1 MGLGHRSARQHET
14 QAIHKNAVDASVFA
28 DFRENDRVMTV
39 DGYPGIVASVNDGP
53 YPGTES
59 YDVVLDGG
67 LGGGEY
73 TAGQLS
79 PINGTTASHE
89 HEAVGQHMAH
99 DDYPELGS
107 ILYDRPP
114 IERIERYATRG
125 DAAPFVHTVGED
137 YHNIPAFEAG
147 HKDAVYLR
155 FGKWRADERSGNN
168 VTGEKEEGVSVY
180 ELNKHGE
187 PMDPDPHMMRGQ
199 HEHDDWCD
207 DDCDQDFDSD
217 YGNDTAEEMRGRASR
232 AERNRYNGQDRDHE
246 TGHLVKGEMVGIG
259 HDGEPLLQKVRRV
272 GDWINDRHKFI
283 PTAEPHR
290 LAEYD
295 FDRHAAISTAD
306 DPSRW
311 DYNQKNWDSGFHSQY
326 LDQSKQAGDY
336 MLHAEQP
343 DEDGYRTIHA
353 VTHDG
358 QYVGNTFFG
367 PHPHKEGFQEGAP
380 QVHPQHRRR
389 GLGTAMY
396 DYAEELGGKPMAPAL
411 EHTEYA
417 AAFWRDRMKRQGAAG
432 EPATGEPDPE
442 ATTSACSYC
451 GSSDLQTAGDN
462 GRNVQVRCLDCG
474 GMMSSNGGQ
483 LQPELIGDPSNHPS
497 GAPDLR
503 AQTNGGVPPVRRMN
517 PSDASTTFTAA
528 RSVDWDTVGAHYPHL
543 YGDPE
548 VHGEAADGADG
559 WAIGDAANYLAHS
572 RPGDEHA
579 ENASVHDL
587 EFHPEYVAPHHID
600 YVRHP
605 PNDPRVAHAIEG
617 YKNDPS
623 GRSVPPLVLV
633 HRHGVYHVADGH
645 HRAAAA
651 ANARVEKVPALVAYS
666 PHPDEPFGDGG
677 HGPSHGAVSTI
688 KPETPEHQH
697 VRDHLLHDH
706 GAQVPS
712 YSRSNNELVSKH
724 ERDHWDCPHEFDRE
738 TGNYRTASLR
748 IEASDEHDYRM
759 MHQAPDADYGAPLH
773 DVENMMPDFY
783 NRPHLYNHGQD
794 HFWDSANKVMK
805 AQGKPEH
812 KVRIYRALPAEHA
825 GKGFNTGDW
834 VTTSKEYA
842 RLHGKHYQ
850 DSKHDMPVIS
860 TVVPAKHLHTEG
872 DIHEWAYNGPSTS
885 DASVAFKGGYHQ
897 EIRQHADGSI
907 APVQRKANP
916 FKEREKD
923 LKDKGYS
930 FSHYRPTSEDNP
942 DHTIVAY
949 DHQDNW
955 AGQIKANRDGEVH
968 HTEID
973 PHHAHEPLE
982 EHMRDMLTRNIKKR
996 GPLEV
1001 TANGTDWCTH
1011 RRDGRCT
1018 HPLEDGLV
1026 PRMATPQDRG
1036 PCAWNFWQ
1044 QQVCPISEPGPM
1056 ALMQAKGS
1064 IKEGELDT
1072 EGLWHFTAA
1081 WSDVRAKAKR
1091 LRTEGAVRITVASTA
1106 GVGGEVKGDHNVY
1119 ETALN
1124 FVPGSQKVGYWTCG
1138 CKWSA
1143 YAWGRSPAY
1152 KRFEGRMCS
1161 HALAMQF
1168 EAQARGMFGQT
1179 VMPDVERPKWLKPH
1193 TPVVIQHERDTHNDL
1208 TRRAVPPGNMRRTYE
1223 GSMSFE
1229 AFMSQQEF
1237 AQNVMAE
1244 FYRLGGADPEPL
1256 EIQRMLD
1263 KVRDEE
1269 HEKHQDDN
1277 KYAENYH
1284 PLAQSDIPA
1293 EHMKG
1298 WRFQQNLQEA
1308 GGASFF
1314 DKDDHEARKEWSSA
1328 HEPPVNVST
1337 YRHPVSREHL
1347 YLDDQG
1353 RAWARHT
1360 GPRNE
1365 GPTDEHRLPRFT
1377 HWSGPHKASEVLENH
1392 PVWSQYDDES
1402 GQRKW
1407 RWASHNER
1415 LKLTGTRPD
1424 ESAHD
1429 VTLRRNRQLRE
1440 DGWNVISSLSPA
1452 HDLVQ
1457 SSLELGAEPV
1467 AAMRMLLTAGLEH
1480 QRAKEILR
1488 EVLAAEAH
1496 IASTHTAMPSRK
1508 HIPPADLSFDTYSPT
1523 HPYDPYNM
1531 EGEETHPGWTH
1542 HLLRA
1547 HRPEPGMIGMIY
1559 YSRTPEGAEHPG
1571 VAVHDMKVYG
1581 DENRG
1586 QGIASAM
1593 QDELRRQHPNHMI
1606 DHGSRTLS
1614 GHGWASQYD
1623 DPGDPRLDLSHP
1635 DNAGKEHLYRPTELA
1650 HELAGKDLTH
1660 LGVKEVQGPT
1670 HAGVVLK
1677 AADTGRVLMLQRN
1690 LEDES
1695 DPAAGCW
1702 EFPGGGIEEGDETS
1716 LHAAIREWEEE
1727 VGQQFPQGGAVHHVW
1742 ASPNGVYHGHVVV
1755 IPEERQ
1761 VELHHGRVIPNPDD
1775 PDGET
1780 AEQAAWWTVEHA
1792 KKNPALRPECRTS
1805 PWKEIA
1811 KAGIGKEAASWD
1823 SLEEFNP
1830 GTTPPQHSLS
1840 QNPAST
1846 GFATSE
1852 DPDSWE
1858 HLGETSSLSPSGV
1871 YAMLH
1876 LEPEPA
1882 LPSTDGA
1889 DDAPTTDQE
1898 TMSFGYDDLT
1908 EFREDHPAAD
1918 PRADMHSEI
1927 GMLDQSYTPS
1937 PVHGSLQGKGSVA
1950 DIVAQF
1956 QATAAAKA
1964 LATPDGESSEDV
1976 AQAAQEF
1983 LKKQA
1988 LKDFNFHEQQ
1998 ELINEGAQDNTM
2010 ARNVDVLKIEG
2021 THYAALEEALAA
2033 EEALKDPDDLF
2044 A

>member
-1 MGLGHRSARQHET
+1 MSLGRRQARQHET
-14 QAIHKNAVDASVFA
+14 GGIHKNAVDSSVFA

-39 DGYPGIVASVNDGP
+39 DGYPGIVTAVLDGP

-89 HEAVGQHMAH
+89 REAVGQHMAH

-114 IERIERYATRG
+114 IERLQRYASRG
-125 DAAPFVHTVGED
+125 DAAPFEFQHTEHDTGGTKFPTRVDTTAHHPETGEQVGSVRYFPPKRKGGPISIDEVRGDAPGAGSAMLNEIESRHPGSRTVFLHQVKRNNNNPDVTGHAHERAGQPSDWDTHYPNLADTVHRGLALKLPSYSARTVNSSGNTKDEHLAELHRALQESSAGTHWTED
-137 YHNIPAFEAG
+137 EHAARLFAHNAVSDHRTDIPVVLHAATPARKDIETRQTHLYRGGVFPYGDPHSSENEVPIRKGRDVALTGISWRPDTEHPDADEHGWLHHTYDEPKHHTANQDFHSTPAFEAG

-155 FGKWRADERSGNN
+155 FGKWRDDERSNNN
-168 VTGEKEEGVSVY
+168 VTGGHEDGVSVY

-187 PMDPDPHMMRGQ
+187 PMDPDPHMTRGR

-217 YGNDTAEEMRGRASR
+217 YGNDTAEEMRGRANR
-232 AERNRYNGQDRDHE
+232 AERNRYSGQDRDHE

-295 FDRHAAISTAD
+295 FDHHHGS
-306 DPSRW
+306 
-311 DYNQKNWDSGFHSQY
+311 
-326 LDQSKQAGDY
+326 
-336 MLHAEQP
+336 
-343 DEDGYRTIHA
+343 
-353 VTHDG
+353 
-358 QYVGNTFFG
+358 
-367 PHPHKEGFQEGAP
+367 
-380 QVHPQHRRR
+380 
-389 GLGTAMY
+389 
-396 DYAEELGGKPMAPAL
+396 
-411 EHTEYA
+411 
-417 AAFWRDRMKRQGAAG
+417 AG

-462 GRNVQVRCLDCG
+462 GRNVQVQCLDCG

-517 PSDASTTFTAA
+517 PSDASTTFTAMLRTA
-528 RSVDWDTVGAHYPHL
+528 RSWDDIGEEHPHI

-548 VHGEAADGADG
+548 VHGDAAHGADG
-559 WAIGDAANYLAHS
+559 EGIGWAANQLAHD
-572 RPGDEHA
+572 RPDDPGA
-579 ENASVHDL
+579 EETGSWDL
-587 EFHPEYVAPHHID
+587 EFHEEHVDPKHID
-600 YVRHP
+600 YARHGANDSRVRH
-605 PNDPRVAHAIEG
+605 AHEG
-617 YKNDPS
+617 YKSNPEA
-623 GRSVPPLVLV
+623 VPPVVLV
-633 HRHGVYHVADGH
+633 HRHGVYQVADGH
-645 HRAAAA
+645 HRAEAAA
-651 ANARVEKVPALVAYS
+651 LAGKKVRAYVAYS
-666 PHPDEPFGDGG
+666 PHPDEPFSDGDSA
-677 HGPSHGAVSTI
+677 PYHGA
-688 KPETPEHQH
+688 E
-697 VRDHLLHDH
+697 
-706 GAQVPS
+706 
-712 YSRSNNELVSKH
+712 
-724 ERDHWDCPHEFDRE
+724 PHPGLRHH
-738 TGNYRTASLR
+738 ASLR
-748 IEASDEHDYRM
+748 MQASDEHDYRM

-773 DVENMMPDFY
+773 DVENIMPGFY
-783 NRPHLYNHGQD
+783 DHPHYYNHGQD
-794 HFWDSANKVMK
+794 HFHDSANKVMK
-805 AQGKPEH
+805 ARGNPEH

-825 GKGFNTGDW
+825 GGGFNTGDW
-834 VTTSKEYA
+834 VTTSKDYA
-842 RLHGKHYQ
+842 RLHGRHYN

-885 DASVAFKGGYHQ
+885 DASVAFKGGHHQ
-897 EIRQHADGSI
+897 EIRQRADGSI
-907 APVQRKANP
+907 AQVKRKANP
-916 FKEREKD
+916 SKEREND
-923 LKDKGYS
+923 LKAKGYS

-942 DHTIVAY
+942 DHTVVAY
-949 DHQDNW
+949 DSDDNW
-955 AGQIKANRDGEVH
+955 AGHVKARGDGTVH
-968 HTEID
+968 HVEID
-973 PHHAHEPLE
+973 PQHEHEPLE
-982 EHMRDMLTRNIKKR
+982 AHMRSMIAQDIKKR
-996 GPLEV
+996 GSLTIQGAKYQYETTVQGPLGYEDQTHEIEGPLYHGGRANVGPGDHITTGRKPNSWGDDGGKSTHVYFTTDLDTAHAYADQVGPKGRVYEV
-1001 TANGTDWCTH
+1001 EPTGEFKHDRNGVDFKTK
-1011 RRDGRCT
+1011 
-1018 HPLEDGLV
+1018 HPLRVVQEV
-1026 PRMATPQDRG
+1026 PRGHTA
-1036 PCAWNFWQ
+1036 
-1044 QQVCPISEPGPM
+1044 S
-1056 ALMQAKGS
+1056 LK
-1064 IKEGELDT
+1064 GELDT

-1081 WSDVRAKAKR
+1081 WSDVREKARR
-1091 LRTEGAVRITVASTA
+1091 LRAEGQVRITVASSA
-1106 GVGGEVKGDHNVY
+1106 GIGGEVKGDHNVY

-1124 FVPGSQKVGYWTCG
+1124 FVPGSQKVGYWSCG

-1179 VMPDVERPKWLKPH
+1179 VTPDAQRPKWLKSH

-1208 TRRAVPPGNMRRTYE
+1208 TRRAVPPGNMRRTFE
-1223 GSMSFE
+1223 GSMTFE
-1229 AFMSQQEF
+1229 AFMREGT
-1237 AQNVMAE
+1237 N
-1244 FYRLGGADPEPL
+1244 PEPL
-1256 EIQRMLD
+1256 DLQRMLD
-1263 KVRDEE
+1263 RARDEE
-1269 HEKHQDDN
+1269 HAKHMDDG

-1298 WRFQQNLQEA
+1298 WRFQQNLEEA

-1314 DKDDHEARKEWSSA
+1314 DKDDHESRKAFSSA

-1353 RAWARHT
+1353 RAWARHN
-1360 GPRNE
+1360 GPRLDA
-1365 GPTDEHRLPRFT
+1365 PTDEHKLPRFS

-1392 PVWSQYDDES
+1392 PIWSQYDDQET

-1415 LKLTGTRPD
+1415 LKLTGTRPE

-1440 DGWNVISSLSPA
+1440 DGWNIISALSPA
-1452 HDLVQ
+1452 HDLVHE
-1457 SSLELGAEPV
+1457 SLALGAEPV
-1467 AAMRMLLTAGLEH
+1467 TAMRLLLTAGLNHES
-1480 QRAKEILR
+1480 AKEILR
-1488 EVLAAEAH
+1488 EVLAAEHFAKCPSCGNRLAADMGPGHRCPHCGNELGELDLPEAH
-1496 IASTHTAMPSRK
+1496 IAAAK
-1508 HIPPADLSFDTYSPT
+1508 
-1523 HPYDPYNM
+1523 
-1531 EGEETHPGWTH
+1531 ET
-1542 HLLRA
+1542 
-1547 HRPEPGMIGMIY
+1547 
-1559 YSRTPEGAEHPG
+1559 
-1571 VAVHDMKVYG
+1571 
-1581 DENRG
+1581 
-1586 QGIASAM
+1586 
-1593 QDELRRQHPNHMI
+1593 
-1606 DHGSRTLS
+1606 
-1614 GHGWASQYD
+1614 
-1623 DPGDPRLDLSHP
+1623 
-1635 DNAGKEHLYRPTELA
+1635 
-1650 HELAGKDLTH
+1650 
-1660 LGVKEVQGPT
+1660 QGPT

-1690 LEDES
+1690 LEDEN
-1695 DPAAGCW
+1695 DPAAGTW
-1702 EFPGGGIEEGDETS
+1702 EFPGGGIEDGDETS

-1742 ASPNGVYHGHVVV
+1742 KSPKGNYHGHVVV

-1761 VELHHGRVIPNPDD
+1761 VELHHGRIVPNPDD

-1792 KKNPALRPECRTS
+1792 KKNPALRPECKSS
-1805 PWKEIA
+1805 PWKEIS

-1823 SLEEFNP
+1823 SLEEFDP

-1840 QNPAST
+1840 QNPGST

-1858 HLGETSSLSPSGV
+1858 HLGETSSLAPSGV

-1876 LEPEPA
+1876 DEPEPA

-1889 DDAPTTDQE
+1889 DD
-1898 TMSFGYDDLT
+1898 DL
-1908 EFREDHPAAD
+1908 PIVD

-1937 PVHGSLQGKGSVA
+1937 PVHGSLQEGSVA

-1956 QATAAAKA
+1956 QATAAAKS
-1964 LATPDGESSEDV
+1964 LATPGGESSEDV

-1998 ELINEGAQDNTM
+1998 ELINEGALDNTM
-2010 ARNVDVLKIEG
+2010 ARNADVLKIEG